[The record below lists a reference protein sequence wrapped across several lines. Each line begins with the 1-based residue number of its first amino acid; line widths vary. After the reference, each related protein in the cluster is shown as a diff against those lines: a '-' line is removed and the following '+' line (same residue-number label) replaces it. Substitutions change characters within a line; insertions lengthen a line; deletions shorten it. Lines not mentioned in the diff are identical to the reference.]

1 MADHLIL
8 MAQYP
13 RTGESQARLAPA
25 LGATG
30 AARLQRRLTEHTVA
44 MARRWRERR
53 EGRLVCVS
61 CEGAIV
67 GEFRHWLG
75 DDLHYVPRSG
85 GSLGARMAVA
95 SVRAFARGADRVL
108 LVTVDCPDLDELQL
122 DRAGFTLDHADCVL
136 GPTEPGG
143 YYLLGLVAPTPAL
156 FAGIPWGTG
165 AVLGR
170 TMAAASRERLRVG
183 LLPALPVVRGPSDV
197 IHAAPLLE
205 QHLRDRR
212 GNLTAAGQPAI
223 QAQEEGMPSSRLPT
237 SPG

>member
-8 MAQYP
+8 LAQYP
-13 RTGESQARLAPA
+13 HRGESQDRLAPA

-30 AARLQRRLTEHTVA
+30 AARLQRRLTEHMVA
-44 MARRWRERR
+44 TARRWRDRQDGRR
-53 EGRLVCVS
+53 VCIS
-61 CEGAIV
+61 CEGATC

-75 DDLHYVPRSG
+75 DDLHTIPPSG

-108 LVTVDCPDLDELQL
+108 LVAADCPDLDEIQL
-122 DRAGFTLDHADCVL
+122 DRAGFALDHADCVL
-136 GPTEPGG
+136 GPTPSGG

-156 FAGIPWGTG
+156 FASIPWGTG

-170 TMAAASRERLRVG
+170 TMAAASRERLRVA
-183 LLPALPVVRGPSDV
+183 LLPTLPVVRGPGDL

-212 GNLTAAGQPAI
+212 GNLTAAGEPA
-223 QAQEEGMPSSRLPT
+223 ARA
-237 SPG
+237 

>member
-13 RTGESQARLAPA
+13 RTGESQARLVPA
-25 LGATG
+25 LGADG
-30 AARLQRRLTEHTVA
+30 AARLQRRLTEHTAAV
-44 MARRWRERR
+44 ARRWRARQ
-53 EGRLVCVS
+53 EGRQVSIS
-61 CEGAIV
+61 CEGATR

-75 DDLHYVPRSG
+75 DDLHYIPRSG

-108 LVTVDCPDLDELQL
+108 LVTVDCPDLDELQI
-122 DRAGFTLDHADCVL
+122 DRAGFALDHADCVL

-183 LLPALPVVRGPSDV
+183 LLPALPVVRGPGDL

-205 QHLRDRR
+205 QRLRDRR
-212 GNLTAAGQPAI
+212 GNLTAAGEAAPVVPEAG
-223 QAQEEGMPSSRLPT
+223 AAPSR
-237 SPG
+237 

>member
-1 MADHLIL
+1 MLPWIIRQAKGTPDQAHPGLRPGRPPLPGATIIPNHDAISGAPHCRFCRPLARDRPATRATEVAMADHLIL

-122 DRAGFTLDHADCVL
+122 DRAGFTL
-136 GPTEPGG
+136 
-143 YYLLGLVAPTPAL
+143 
-156 FAGIPWGTG
+156 
-165 AVLGR
+165 
-170 TMAAASRERLRVG
+170 
-183 LLPALPVVRGPSDV
+183 
-197 IHAAPLLE
+197 
-205 QHLRDRR
+205 
-212 GNLTAAGQPAI
+212 
-223 QAQEEGMPSSRLPT
+223 
-237 SPG
+237 